1 MTSKNSAV
9 TKNLTNKHKVFL
21 FLTISVFVV
30 VLILGIQKA
39 YAYYHDSVSK
49 GILAN
54 KVGDFDLGDGDI
66 NMMIYRE
73 NEEGKFVRIYAVPA
87 DYYVFNDEL
96 TSCTIPCNDGLGNC
110 SYSYDANN
118 RTFALT
124 SNQKITCKF
133 YFEQEEA
140 SDINVYI
147 MIENPRGTYNY
158 NFKKY
163 SISDY
168 VPAYGYVYSDNYEC
182 DDAAELTYNAETKKF
197 SVATATKN
205 TCYVYFSKVGDADI
219 TVNTYVQEEYGV
231 STYASVESIPANK
244 IYTLNDELSNC
255 IAVSATGNAGV
266 ITYEDGYISVIATG
280 QQVCDVYLDL
290 ESN

>member
-1 MTSKNSAV
+1 MTSKNSAI
-9 TKNLTNKHKVFL
+9 TKILTNKHKVFL

-147 MIENPRGTYNY
+147 MIENTRGTYTY

-205 TCYVYFSKVGDADI
+205 TCYVYFNSIGESDVI
-219 TVNTYVQEEYGV
+219 VNVFVQSAYGSTTYSEV
-231 STYASVESIPANK
+231 STIPSNK
-244 IYTLNDELSNC
+244 IYALNETKSNC
-255 IAVSATGNAGV
+255 YDSSGATGSAISYV
-266 ITYEDGYISVIATG
+266 DGYINISASGAQT
-280 QQVCDVYLDL
+280 CDVYLDL
-290 ESN
+290 QSN